1 MVLKVG
7 SLFAELCN
15 SAHERSKKGRSSDRP
30 FLNLNLGKNNV
41 MANSNNICTRFINY
55 VAVLILAFL
64 SSSVFAAGGSFGG
77 GGASGSW
84 GEPEQCPTEYTWSYG
99 GKTYNSLEQA
109 CRGSV
114 LDQAKKMYGQSTY
127 FLSMPDGAD
136 SPTGSCWF
144 IKADGGLAG
153 LAASAVKNTS
163 YDPNCESKCPAGYE
177 KDANGKCQPK
187 KCPVGETLVNG
198 QCKKKQCPAGQAL
211 DANGQCFPADDMCPA
226 GQEMVNGRCR
236 DKDQPDEPDP
246 EANLPPF
253 CEWAS
258 VMCQWYEDWKGWS
271 NDYAANEQKANL
283 DREELKRLAL
293 DSKETLIDIQTA
305 IQNQSLTLDQI
316 KQQDQQFYD
325 ELRLWLNNFDPEQGT
340 PSEQYPP
347 VEFPA
352 FCDWSVQVCNWY
364 LDWKD
369 WRTDYN
375 ANNDVIKQKLD
386 QHLERL
392 QEMKEQDAEHYQETK
407 SFYSRAKQFFDE
419 TLAFFDEIRD
429 FLAQQGNDADDDPSG
444 EITPEQQDIQVDETQ
459 RINFINGCP
468 AGEQFTVSF
477 MGTTQNLEFSYQ
489 PLCQFMSMIRPFVI
503 AIAYLIAAYI
513 VMGLSRGSS
522 E

>member
-1 MVLKVG
+1 
-7 SLFAELCN
+7 
-15 SAHERSKKGRSSDRP
+15 
-30 FLNLNLGKNNV
+30 

-77 GGASGSW
+77 GGAGGSWDDPTQCNVSLSKHSATGKTPNQACTSLASEMESTNGGAGSTKLNNVIQNTLSDGTVNFTCEIGWRNTGFGTVWRPSGS
-84 GEPEQCPTEYTWSYG
+84 CPVAE
-99 GKTYNSLEQA
+99 
-109 CRGSV
+109 
-114 LDQAKKMYGQSTY
+114 
-127 FLSMPDGAD
+127 
-136 SPTGSCWF
+136 
-144 IKADGGLAG
+144 
-153 LAASAVKNTS
+153 
-163 YDPNCESKCPAGYE
+163 CPSGYE

-198 QCKKKQCPAGQAL
+198 QCQKKTCPAGQAL

-236 DKDQPDEPDP
+236 DKDAPDEPDP

-258 VMCQWYEDWKGWS
+258 VMCQWYDDWKDWS
-271 NDYAANEQKANL
+271 NDYNANEQKANL

-347 VEFPA
+347 VEFPK

-375 ANNDVIKQKLD
+375 SNNDVLKQKLD

-392 QEMKEQDAEHYQETK
+392 QEIKEQDAEHYAETK
-407 SFYSRAKQFFDE
+407 SFFNRAREFFDE
-419 TLAFFDEIRD
+419 TLGFFDEIRA
-429 FLAQQGNDADDDPSG
+429 FLDQQGSDPGNDNSG
-444 EITPEQQDIQVDETQ
+444 EITPEEKNIQVDETQ
-459 RINFINGCP
+459 RITFVNGCP

-477 MGTTQNLEFSYQ
+477 MGSTQNLEFSYQ

-503 AIAYLIAAYI
+503 AIAYLIGAYI

>member
-1 MVLKVG
+1 
-7 SLFAELCN
+7 
-15 SAHERSKKGRSSDRP
+15 
-30 FLNLNLGKNNV
+30 

-55 VAVLILAFL
+55 VAVLILVFL
-64 SSSVFAAGGSFGG
+64 SSSVNASSFGG
-77 GGASGSW
+77 GGAGGSW
-84 GEPEQCPTEYTWSYG
+84 GESLPDTVKPTISCDSYRASG
-99 GKTYNSLEQA
+99 GNASNQPTANQA
-109 CRGSV
+109 CQS
-114 LDQAKKMYGQSTY
+114 AHGQSGWWGGTFGEY
-127 FLSMPDGAD
+127 SSNRKGCFGNNYMLLSGLQCIGEKLSCPANY
-136 SPTGSCWF
+136 TLEGSLC
-144 IKADGGLAG
+144 ILNDNA
-153 LAASAVKNTS
+153 
-163 YDPNCESKCPAGYE
+163 CPAGYE
-177 KDANGKCQPK
+177 KDASGKCQPK

-198 QCKKKQCPAGQAL
+198 QCQKKQCPAGQAL
-211 DANGQCFPADDMCPA
+211 DLNGNCMPRDDQCPA
-226 GQEMVNGRCR
+226 GQIMVNGRCT
-236 DKDQPDEPDP
+236 QDP
-246 EANLPPF
+246 NGGDDPPPPPPEWPEF

-258 VMCQWYEDWKGWS
+258 VMCQWHKEWQQWS

-283 DREELKRLAL
+283 DREELKRLSL
-293 DSKETLIDIQTA
+293 DSKEELVEINSKQDAIKEA
-305 IQNQSLTLDQI
+305 IQNNSLTLDQI

-325 ELRLWLNNFDPEQGT
+325 ELRLWLNNFDDEQGP

-375 ANNDVIKQKLD
+375 ANNDAIKQKLD

-392 QEMKEQDAEHYQETK
+392 QEIKEQDAEHYAETK
-407 SFYSRAKQFFDE
+407 SFYNRAKQFFDE

-429 FLAQQGNDADDDPSG
+429 FLAQQGNDSDDDPSG

-489 PLCQFMSMIRPFVI
+489 PLCQFMTMIRPFVI

>member
-1 MVLKVG
+1 
-7 SLFAELCN
+7 
-15 SAHERSKKGRSSDRP
+15 
-30 FLNLNLGKNNV
+30 

-84 GEPEQCPTEYTWSYG
+84 DEPPKKCEPQKLYQTPFSGVNPTFNTIQSACAYAAER
-99 GKTYNSLEQA
+99 QA
-109 CRGSV
+109 
-114 LDQAKKMYGQSTY
+114 YFWGQSSGD
-127 FLSMPDGAD
+127 LVSISGLNCQVKAG
-136 SPTGSCWF
+136 SLTGTVTL
-144 IKADGGLAG
+144 KEVTNNL
-153 LAASAVKNTS
+153 
-163 YDPNCESKCPAGYE
+163 YDPSCEDKCPDGYE

-198 QCKKKQCPAGQAL
+198 QCQKKQCPAGQAL
-211 DANGQCFPADDMCPA
+211 DANGNCMPRDDQCPA
-226 GQEMVNGRCR
+226 GQILVNGRCT
-236 DKDQPDEPDP
+236 QDP
-246 EANLPPF
+246 NDGDPPPPTEWPPF

-258 VMCQWYEDWKGWS
+258 VMCQWHKEWQQWS

-283 DREELKRLAL
+283 DREELKRLSL
-293 DSKETLIDIQTA
+293 DSKEQLTEINSKQEAIKQA
-305 IQNQSLTLDQI
+305 IQDQSLTLEQV
-316 KQQDQQFYD
+316 KQQDKQFYD

-347 VEFPA
+347 VEFPE

-375 ANNDVIKQKLD
+375 ANNDLLKQKLD

-392 QEMKEQDAEHYQETK
+392 QEIKEQHAEHYAETK
-407 SFYSRAKQFFDE
+407 SFFNRAREFFDE
-419 TLAFFDEIRD
+419 TLGFFDEIRA
-429 FLAQQGNDADDDPSG
+429 FLDQQGSDQGNDNSG
-444 EITPEQQDIQVDETQ
+444 EITPEEKNIQVDETK
-459 RINFINGCP
+459 RITFINGCP

-477 MGTTQNLEFSYQ
+477 MGSTQNLEFSYQ

-503 AIAYLIAAYI
+503 AIAYLIGAYI